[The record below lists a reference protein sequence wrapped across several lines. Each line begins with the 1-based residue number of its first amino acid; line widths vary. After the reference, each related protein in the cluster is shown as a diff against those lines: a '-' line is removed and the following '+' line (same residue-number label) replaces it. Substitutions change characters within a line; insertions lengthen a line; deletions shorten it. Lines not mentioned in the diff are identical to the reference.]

1 MSFFQPS
8 VRNPACLHSLLVTSE
23 ILYLDL
29 WHMIFWQKDGIQS
42 GTLGDLPTC
51 SLAPSPLPDFIF
63 KTDFSPQLG
72 NKICD
77 WPGDE
82 AMNCPRTC
90 PNKLTVSEG
99 LIRLHLDS
107 TLLCALETS
116 EQVFVLLLVVPSG
129 GRSLGLSGI
138 SPLIGGS
145 HGNTLWTSCLVFCW
159 VIFLQVNTNWIIT
172 CMTSS

>member
-1 MSFFQPS
+1 MVYRVEHWGIYLHVASL
-8 VRNPACLHSLLVTSE
+8 PAHSQ
-23 ILYLDL
+23 I
-29 WHMIFWQKDGIQS
+29 
-42 GTLGDLPTC
+42 
-51 SLAPSPLPDFIF
+51 FIF

-90 PNKLTVSEG
+90 PNKLTISEG

-145 HGNTLWTSCLVFCW
+145 HGNTL
-159 VIFLQVNTNWIIT
+159 
-172 CMTSS
+172 